1 MGLGQTAGPCGPGKK
16 EQGINQVNGGE
27 ERWWVGRWEMDREPG
42 NERKSE
48 RKSPGYREWKKK
60 MRLSVVALHRS
71 KCTRNKDCMKG
82 EVEKT

>member
-1 MGLGQTAGPCGPGKK
+1 M
-16 EQGINQVNGGE
+16 
-27 ERWWVGRWEMDREPG
+27 
-42 NERKSE
+42 
-48 RKSPGYREWKKK
+48 K